1 MFSSAGFTKAFT
13 AAEKGRLR
21 GRASH
26 RPKPKRDA
34 VGSYGGARREGGL
47 LPQTGQHVF
56 AVCFLSVYAIGIFVC
71 LFVCFCRASSGLKMR
86 KWYLPT
92 QEQSNFRNHWSNC
105 REKVSGTREVSSLT
119 FIEISTGKSNVHFF
133 IPYFTCEQV
142 QRVLL

>member
-1 MFSSAGFTKAFT
+1 MFSSAGFTRAFT

-26 RPKPKRDA
+26 WPKPKRNA

-56 AVCFLSVYAIGIFVC
+56 DMCFLSVHATGF
-71 LFVCFCRASSGLKMR
+71 FFFFFFCRASSGLKMR
-86 KWYLPT
+86 KLYLPT

-105 REKVSGTREVSSLT
+105 REKVSGTQEESSLT

-133 IPYFTCEQV
+133 MPYFTCEQM